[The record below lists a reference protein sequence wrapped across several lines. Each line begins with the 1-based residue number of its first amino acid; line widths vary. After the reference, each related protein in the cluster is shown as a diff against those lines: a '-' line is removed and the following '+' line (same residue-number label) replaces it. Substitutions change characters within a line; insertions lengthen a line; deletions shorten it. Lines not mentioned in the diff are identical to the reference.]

1 MHLFRRKARPKVK
14 LLPRQ
19 KIWLAI
25 VIITNLALWLIPS
38 DVVEDI
44 ARDRHTML
52 GRYSRQHFTWNV
64 AIGLI
69 SIVSFYIDWSKGETY
84 KRRWFQVI
92 AVTTFA
98 VPGLILLDFF
108 LRTPETG
115 HYIKTSLAFHH
126 PPDGSWGR
134 EFVDKPEAH
143 RTYPNAPPGY
153 GSLDCT
159 LHTDSRGFR
168 NTTEHEQYDVVAI
181 GDSFTEGSNV
191 SDEHPWPQQL
201 ADISGLRVYNM
212 GMSGYDPIHYL
223 AALQE
228 HALPLKPKIVLCMI
242 YEGNDFR
249 SAKADQKRTAPSLS
263 SRFKEY
269 LKQSP
274 ILATTDRFLIDTFG
288 PINSTGHVNGV
299 ERLNWMPLRIPDGPA
314 GHAYAFDPK
323 QLRDLYQSP
332 DDFALDKHWLA
343 PRSHFEKMHDLCRKA
358 GVRFVLLFA
367 PLKAHVTL
375 PLVADTLPAD
385 NVRTFTMMK
394 FEDELPESQ
403 LLLTRLAAWADAKEF
418 VIGQWCQRNEIPFL
432 SLTEALQSATLA
444 GQQTYYT
451 YDQHWTPIG
460 HEVVARRVHQLL
472 RSVPISA
479 QATASSH

>member
-288 PINSTGHVNGV
+288 PINSTGHGGT
-299 ERLNWMPLRIPDGPA
+299 RLRLRSEAASRSLPEPRRLRARQALARPALPFREDARPLPQGRRPVRA
-314 GHAYAFDPK
+314 SVCTA
-323 QLRDLYQSP
+323 QSP
-332 DDFALDKHWLA
+332 RNPPARRRHA
-343 PRSHFEKMHDLCRKA
+343 PRRQRPHLHNDE
-358 GVRFVLLFA
+358 VR
-367 PLKAHVTL
+367 
-375 PLVADTLPAD
+375 
-385 NVRTFTMMK
+385 
-394 FEDELPESQ
+394 
-403 LLLTRLAAWADAKEF
+403 
-418 VIGQWCQRNEIPFL
+418 G
-432 SLTEALQSATLA
+432 
-444 GQQTYYT
+444 
-451 YDQHWTPIG
+451 
-460 HEVVARRVHQLL
+460 
-472 RSVPISA
+472 
-479 QATASSH
+479 